1 MDGSVVVCR
10 SVDRSS
16 SVAHHQASYRW
27 LGGVACG
34 IAVLIAVCDR
44 FVRRRYHSRAPRSI
58 PYRDALDDRNR
69 LLVVQQINLEAV
81 NSPGLLGHLRR
92 FRPRKVLLDLDEVV
106 GVFSKRA
113 VTVNGQAKVP
123 GRSLLDYLAFF
134 RLPLFVRAS
143 FIQNDSPSVTPLFA
157 KARD

>member
-1 MDGSVVVCR
+1 M
-10 SVDRSS
+10 
-16 SVAHHQASYRW
+16 
-27 LGGVACG
+27 
-34 IAVLIAVCDR
+34 
-44 FVRRRYHSRAPRSI
+44 
-58 PYRDALDDRNR
+58 
-69 LLVVQQINLEAV
+69 